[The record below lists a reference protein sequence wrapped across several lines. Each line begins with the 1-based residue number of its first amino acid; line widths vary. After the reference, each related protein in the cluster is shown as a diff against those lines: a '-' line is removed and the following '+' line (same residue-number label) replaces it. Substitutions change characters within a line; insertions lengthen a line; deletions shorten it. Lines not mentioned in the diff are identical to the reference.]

1 MGDHGV
7 SSLARVDSRRHQC
20 FALEP
25 SFCWDSMC
33 RAGSKPPFLSPLLQ
47 EEPKA
52 RTGIPQI
59 QVAVAAQPG
68 TPNASADKW
77 PSISR
82 SSGTASGG
90 DRPPEPGFCSL
101 QLELYFAM
109 VFKTFTSCSI
119 FLGRFMLMFLPT
131 TIFFK
136 MEAHISPPCHY
147 CTHHPVPA
155 RDCLPGAISY
165 TLLACSL
172 PFSPCKVLGA
182 QLCYHSPIT
191 GTPNLA

>member
-1 MGDHGV
+1 MLCLRAQFLLGLNV
-7 SSLARVDSRRHQC
+7 PC
-20 FALEP
+20 WLE
-25 SFCWDSMC
+25 
-33 RAGSKPPFLSPLLQ
+33 APFLSPLLQ

-68 TPNASADKW
+68 TPNAYAAKW
-77 PSISR
+77 PLISR

-131 TIFFK
+131 TIFF
-136 MEAHISPPCHY
+136 
-147 CTHHPVPA
+147 
-155 RDCLPGAISY
+155 
-165 TLLACSL
+165 
-172 PFSPCKVLGA
+172 
-182 QLCYHSPIT
+182 
-191 GTPNLA
+191 

>member
-1 MGDHGV
+1 MLCLRAQFLLGLNV
-7 SSLARVDSRRHQC
+7 PCR
-20 FALEP
+20 LE
-25 SFCWDSMC
+25 
-33 RAGSKPPFLSPLLQ
+33 APFLSPLLQ

-68 TPNASADKW
+68 TPNAYAAKW
-77 PSISR
+77 PLISR

-131 TIFFK
+131 TIFF
-136 MEAHISPPCHY
+136 
-147 CTHHPVPA
+147 
-155 RDCLPGAISY
+155 
-165 TLLACSL
+165 
-172 PFSPCKVLGA
+172 
-182 QLCYHSPIT
+182 
-191 GTPNLA
+191 